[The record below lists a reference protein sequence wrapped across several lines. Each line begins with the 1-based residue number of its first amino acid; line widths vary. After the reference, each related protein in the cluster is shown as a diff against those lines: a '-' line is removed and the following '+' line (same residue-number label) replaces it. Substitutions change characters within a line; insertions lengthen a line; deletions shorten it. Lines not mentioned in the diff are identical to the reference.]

1 MVWVSLCRVYLAVS
15 LALNDRS
22 PTGRF
27 AFVSSFLDHRHL
39 VTGVTSCI
47 DYEDDTSLSLS
58 LSLLRAKWKGKEEF
72 EDGCYFNER
81 DPRVER
87 RIVSLRIESF
97 GREKFVIG
105 LWVLKKISIH
115 LGFWMNFY
123 SIERRSILCGEI
135 YNSRRDKNSVDDK
148 EESEESREDF
158 NTNKNIYPYNVP
170 RYPCNG
176 IEN

>member
-58 LSLLRAKWKGKEEF
+58 LSFARKVKRKRGIWGWMLFQRAWSKGWAKDRLVTNWFVWKREICYWVMSF
-72 EDGCYFNER
+72 E
-81 DPRVER
+81 
-87 RIVSLRIESF
+87 
-97 GREKFVIG
+97 
-105 LWVLKKISIH
+105 KISIH

-135 YNSRRDKNSVDDK
+135 YNSRRDKNSIDEK

>member
-58 LSLLRAKWKGKEEF
+58 LSFARKVKRKRGIWGWMLFQRAWSKGWAK
-72 EDGCYFNER
+72 DRLVTNW
-81 DPRVER
+81 
-87 RIVSLRIESF
+87 IVSNREICYWVMSF
-97 GREKFVIG
+97 E
-105 LWVLKKISIH
+105 KISIH
-115 LGFWMNFY
+115 ISDSEWIFIRSRDDRY
-123 SIERRSILCGEI
+123 CAERFIIPGEI
-135 YNSRRDKNSVDDK
+135 KIASTIKKNL
-148 EESEESREDF
+148 
-158 NTNKNIYPYNVP
+158 KNLEKILIQTRISIHTTFLDTRVM
-170 RYPCNG
+170 
-176 IEN
+176 E

>member
-58 LSLLRAKWKGKEEF
+58 LFCAQSEKEKRNLRMDAISTSVIQGLSERSSRYELNRFVEERNLLLGYEF
-72 EDGCYFNER
+72 
-81 DPRVER
+81 
-87 RIVSLRIESF
+87 
-97 GREKFVIG
+97 
-105 LWVLKKISIH
+105 
-115 LGFWMNFY
+115 
-123 SIERRSILCGEI
+123 
-135 YNSRRDKNSVDDK
+135 
-148 EESEESREDF
+148 
-158 NTNKNIYPYNVP
+158 
-170 RYPCNG
+170 
-176 IEN
+176 

>member
-58 LSLLRAKWKGKEEF
+58 LFCAQSEKEKRNLRMDAISTSVIQELSEGSSRYELNRLEERNLLLGYEF
-72 EDGCYFNER
+72 
-81 DPRVER
+81 
-87 RIVSLRIESF
+87 
-97 GREKFVIG
+97 
-105 LWVLKKISIH
+105 
-115 LGFWMNFY
+115 
-123 SIERRSILCGEI
+123 
-135 YNSRRDKNSVDDK
+135 
-148 EESEESREDF
+148 
-158 NTNKNIYPYNVP
+158 
-170 RYPCNG
+170 
-176 IEN
+176 

>member
-58 LSLLRAKWKGKEEF
+58 LFCAQSEKEKRNLRMDAISTSVIQGL
-72 EDGCYFNER
+72 NEGSSR
-81 DPRVER
+81 YELNRFD
-87 RIVSLRIESF
+87 
-97 GREKFVIG
+97 
-105 LWVLKKISIH
+105 
-115 LGFWMNFY
+115 FY

-135 YNSRRDKNSVDDK
+135 YNSRRDKNSIDEK